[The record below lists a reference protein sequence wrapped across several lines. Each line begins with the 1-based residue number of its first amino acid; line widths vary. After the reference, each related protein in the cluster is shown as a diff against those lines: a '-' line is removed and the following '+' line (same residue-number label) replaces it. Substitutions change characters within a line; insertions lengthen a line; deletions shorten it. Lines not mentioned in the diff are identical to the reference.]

1 MSANDNTHE
10 EHHVVPLRHYFGVF
24 FALIALTFA
33 TVWTAKMDLGVF
45 NTLVALTIA
54 TVKALLVVL
63 IFMHVKYSNKLV
75 QTMVGASVL
84 WLLIMFL
91 FTWSDFATRGWL
103 FH

>member
-1 MSANDNTHE
+1 MSANENHHE

-33 TVWTAKMDLGVF
+33 TVWTAKMDLGIF

-54 TVKALLVVL
+54 CIKALLVIL
-63 IFMHVKYSNKLV
+63 IFMHVKYSPKLV